1 MKTRRPTRTGALWV
15 EAILILAAVVSIFA
29 ASFKSPRGYEFGQNA
44 NPWLWGK

>member
-1 MKTRRPTRTGALWV
+1 MAARRFNRIGPPWV
-15 EAILILAAVVSIFA
+15 EAVLILAAVVGIFA